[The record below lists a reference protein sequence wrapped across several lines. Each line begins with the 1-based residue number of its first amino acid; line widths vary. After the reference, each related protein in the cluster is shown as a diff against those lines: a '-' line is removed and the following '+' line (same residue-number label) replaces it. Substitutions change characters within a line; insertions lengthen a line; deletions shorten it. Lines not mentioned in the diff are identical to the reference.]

1 MGDLLECMKY
11 EKQYIPSVEGPIGN
25 DSEFDS
31 FLELT
36 DLMVAEKQA
45 IQPHP
50 EVYKNMN
57 DVYTFIEVSSHAKV
71 TITNSLVELTLES
84 LPSFILFE
92 LIW

>member
-1 MGDLLECMKY
+1 MECMKY
-11 EKQYIPSVEGPIGN
+11 EKQYIPSMEGPIGN
-25 DSEFDS
+25 DPEFGS

-45 IQPHP
+45 IQSYP
-50 EVYKNMN
+50 EVYMNMN
-57 DVYTFIEVSSHAKV
+57 DGYTIIEVSSHAKA